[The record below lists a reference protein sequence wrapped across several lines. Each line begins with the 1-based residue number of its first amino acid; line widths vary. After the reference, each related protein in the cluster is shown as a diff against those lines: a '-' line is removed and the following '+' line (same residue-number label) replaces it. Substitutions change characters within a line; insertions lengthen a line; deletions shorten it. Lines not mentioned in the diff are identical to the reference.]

1 MGEIEIIYALQGA
14 GEGWI
19 TFFRIFTLLG
29 SWLGFA
35 IALMPLFFKDRKLSF
50 AYVATFVFSVLFNLA
65 LKAIIARPRPF
76 DSFED
81 VINYD
86 GADGY
91 SMPSSHAMC
100 GAIIATF
107 LIYFLFKQ
115 TKNVWG
121 RTFGMIGLSLYAIL
135 VAFSRMILGAHYLS
149 DVVVGLIEGVL
160 LAIIG
165 IIVYNVICRKLAKK
179 KVKEEG
185 NEITEREDKE

>member
-19 TFFRIFTLLG
+19 TFFKIFTLFG

-35 IALMPLFFKDRKLSF
+35 VALMPLFFKDRKLSF

-76 DSFED
+76 DDFQGI
-81 VINYD
+81 INHA

-107 LIYFLFKQ
+107 LIYFLFGQ
-115 TKNVWG
+115 TKNIWG

-149 DVVVGLIEGVL
+149 DVAVGLIEGVL

-165 IIVYNVICRKLAKK
+165 IIVYNVICKKVEKNKK
-179 KVKEEG
+179 KRGMDE
-185 NEITEREDKE
+185 NI

>member
-1 MGEIEIIYALQGA
+1 M
-14 GEGWI
+14 
-19 TFFRIFTLLG
+19 
-29 SWLGFA
+29 
-35 IALMPLFFKDRKLSF
+35 
-50 AYVATFVFSVLFNLA
+50 
-65 LKAIIARPRPF
+65 
-76 DSFED
+76 
-81 VINYD
+81 INYA

>member
-35 IALMPLFFKDRKLSF
+35 VALMPLFFKDRKLSF

-81 VINYD
+81 VINYA

-107 LIYFLFKQ
+107 LIYFLLKF
-115 TKNVWG
+115 NLPASLMPVC
-121 RTFGMIGLSLYAIL
+121 LSASSTAMLLLSIFAITTTL
-135 VAFSRMILGAHYLS
+135 
-149 DVVVGLIEGVL
+149 
-160 LAIIG
+160 
-165 IIVYNVICRKLAKK
+165 KKPLAKGFVLK
-179 KVKEEG
+179 YIKHLV
-185 NEITEREDKE
+185 

>member
-19 TFFRIFTLLG
+19 TFFKIFTLFG

-35 IALMPLFFKDRKLSF
+35 VALMPLFFKDRKLSF
-50 AYVATFVFSVLFNLA
+50 AYVSTFLVSVLFNLA

-76 DSFED
+76 DDFQGI
-81 VINYD
+81 INHA

-107 LIYFLFKQ
+107 LIYFLFGQ
-115 TKNVWG
+115 TKNIWG
-121 RTFGMIGLSLYAIL
+121 RIFGTIGLILYSLL
-135 VAFSRMILGAHYLS
+135 VAFSRMILGAHYLT
-149 DVVVGLIEGVL
+149 DVAVGLIEGVL

-165 IIVYNVICRKLAKK
+165 IIVYNVICKKVEKNKK
-179 KVKEEG
+179 KRGMDE
-185 NEITEREDKE
+185 NI